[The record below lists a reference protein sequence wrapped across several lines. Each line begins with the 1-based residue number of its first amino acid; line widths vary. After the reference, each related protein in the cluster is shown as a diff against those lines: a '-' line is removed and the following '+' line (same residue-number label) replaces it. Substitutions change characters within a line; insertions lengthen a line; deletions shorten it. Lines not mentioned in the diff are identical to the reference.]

1 MGEKSNEI
9 LPPSSLKHPYSLFPT
24 LPHREETLHRTRS
37 MPPLG
42 PCQRSACCLQRAW
55 HPHEA
60 RTLCPRGSAASCAL
74 RGSHRRPS
82 RASPPWWDPG
92 GAAAA
97 ASCRGERSN
106 GAWAVSS
113 RSPGGSKASG
123 SGGRP
128 QLRHRGAR
136 RGQEAGHAHTER
148 PLPRLGPGRDP
159 LGDSGLE
166 RLEHVCAVPAG
177 WLGRDQSEEG
187 EERVHGHRRGA
198 RRKARP

>member
-1 MGEKSNEI
+1 MKFSPLLHENI
-9 LPPSSLKHPYSLFPT
+9 PANYSLLYPT
-24 LPHREETLHRTRS
+24 EKRPSTALARCLPWVRA
-37 MPPLG
+37 
-42 PCQRSACCLQRAW
+42 SAARVALQRAW